1 MVISTANLMIHDWR
15 DFEHTF
21 WVQDVP
27 RRPSPIPHEP
37 EADDFPSVLERV
49 LCANNLAPA
58 VTNLA

>member
-1 MVISTANLMIHDWR
+1 MIHDWR

-49 LCANNLAPA
+49 LCAINLALA

>member
-1 MVISTANLMIHDWR
+1 MIHDWR
-15 DFEHTF
+15 DVENTV

-37 EADDFPSVLERV
+37 DADDFPSVLERI
-49 LCANNLAPA
+49 LCAINLAPA